1 MNTFHPE
8 SECIKK
14 SSICGRNNWKPLIL
28 FIPLRLGLSDINP
41 IYFKAIA
48 SSFKLPST
56 LGMIGGR
63 PNHALYFVGVVGRE
77 LIYLD
82 PHTTQQVVDLDP
94 VTVGDQFNP
103 EDINDDTYHCPI
115 ANRMDM
121 SELDPSISLC
131 FFFKSESDFDFW
143 VSTVRSVFIHQE
155 KQPMFEIANK
165 RQPEWQ
171 CITNATPVDDES
183 DGDFANYELQTPPSS
198 SSGNRTRIS
207 SGGHLGPIFI
217 GNEAKE
223 DMNMPAGATA
233 APETDD
239 FDDEFEML

>member
-1 MNTFHPE
+1 
-8 SECIKK
+8 
-14 SSICGRNNWKPLIL
+14 
-28 FIPLRLGLSDINP
+28 
-41 IYFKAIA
+41 
-48 SSFKLPST
+48 
-56 LGMIGGR
+56 MIGGR

-94 VTVGDQFNP
+94 VAIGEEVNP
-103 EDINDDTYHCPI
+103 YDVNDDSYHCPI

-131 FFFKSESDFDFW
+131 FFFKSEADFDSW
-143 VSTVRSVFIHQE
+143 VSNVKSVFIHQE

-171 CITNATPVDDES
+171 CVSNVNADDES
-183 DGDFANYELQTPPSS
+183 DGDFANYEMSPST
-198 SSGNRTRIS
+198 SSGNRVRVS

-223 DMNMPAGATA
+223 DQPSSSQIKGATA
-233 APETDD
+233 ADYSYDD
-239 FDDEFEML
+239 LDDEFEIL